1 MSGRTPPGPASGRG
15 HELTDP
21 RRPSLWI
28 HMMRKNL
35 GSVVAVVALV
45 LVGAAS
51 AASSNS
57 QPVLRP
63 FVAGGGLAFGPS
75 TKGDGP
81 STPTG
86 VHLRCMR
93 GRHVALSLKVRNR
106 SAVPVTLAS
115 AALDPPT
122 ARIIRRVGVQFRIA
136 PPLAK
141 GDALVIGLRHWSRSA
156 SRPVVLAPGRSA
168 WVQSSFVMQDC
179 SLLLPHGKLIANRA
193 MTLNFEVKGTGL
205 SQQLA
210 VPAARIIL
218 TR

>member
-63 FVAGGGLAFGPS
+63 FVAGGALAFGRRPRA
-75 TKGDGP
+75 TD
-81 STPTG
+81 
-86 VHLRCMR
+86 RQ
-93 GRHVALSLKVRNR
+93 RHRLGFI
-106 SAVPVTLAS
+106 SAVCAVATSHS
-115 AALDPPT
+115 A
-122 ARIIRRVGVQFRIA
+122 
-136 PPLAK
+136 
-141 GDALVIGLRHWSRSA
+141 
-156 SRPVVLAPGRSA
+156 
-168 WVQSSFVMQDC
+168 
-179 SLLLPHGKLIANRA
+179 
-193 MTLNFEVKGTGL
+193 
-205 SQQLA
+205 
-210 VPAARIIL
+210 
-218 TR
+218 